1 MLYTVIQ
8 GDTLSKIAGKF
19 AVPIS
24 SLLALNHLNNPNLIF
39 IGQQLQIPN
48 MEDVPD
54 GATFTAPASTAELV
68 TRARSVVNSNIAYKL
83 GKGGTSPTLALPSD
97 NGLCDCS
104 GFVCWVLGLSRQTTI
119 PYYKNFGGWIYTD
132 SMEADVNAAAGIF
145 DRLARPE
152 PGCIVV
158 YGAKEKI
165 GHVGLVSE
173 VVNGEMSKVIHCS
186 SGNSKKFNGHSI
198 QETPPTVF
206 ERPDALWGKFVG

>member
-1 MLYTVIQ
+1 MLYTVLK
-8 GDTLSKIAGKF
+8 GDTLGKIAAKF
-19 AVPIS
+19 AVPVS
-24 SLLALNHLNNPNLIF
+24 SLLALNHLENPNLIF

-54 GATFTAPASTAELV
+54 GATFTTPTPVSKLV

-83 GKGGTSPTLALPSD
+83 GEGGNKPSLSLPTD

-104 GFVCWVLGLSRQTTI
+104 GFVCWVLGLSRQTKI

-132 SMEADVNAAAGIF
+132 SMEADVNATAGIF
-145 DRLARPE
+145 DRLLRPE

-173 VVNGEMSKVIHCS
+173 VVNEKMVKVIHCS
-186 SGNSKKFNGHSI
+186 SGNNKNFNGHSI
-198 QETPPTVF
+198 QETTPAVF
-206 ERPDALWGKFVG
+206 ERPDVLWGKFVG